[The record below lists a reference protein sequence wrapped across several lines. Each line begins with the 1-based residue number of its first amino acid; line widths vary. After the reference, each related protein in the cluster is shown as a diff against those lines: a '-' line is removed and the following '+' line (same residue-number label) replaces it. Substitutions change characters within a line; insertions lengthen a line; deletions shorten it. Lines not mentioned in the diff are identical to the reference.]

1 MPYKLTSKIK
11 KVGGKLPP
19 VGMNVWVQCDG
30 YRRLAYRA
38 ARGKWKDAYNHQEL
52 DDVIGVIQMD

>member
-1 MPYKLTSKIK
+1 M
-11 KVGGKLPP
+11 GGKLPP